1 MYEQKTQEGNLIS
14 FKVVITQEGN
24 IVSELSHLPLGQA
37 QKIFQKDD
45 YDIISK
51 IIGDLKEKLDPLHD
65 FIEQEVQS
73 II

>member
-1 MYEQKTQEGNLIS
+1 MYDQQPQEGNLIS

-45 YDIISK
+45 YDIIAK
-51 IIGDLKEKLDPLHD
+51 IIGDLKEKLDPLHN
-65 FIEQEVQS
+65 FIEQGVQS
-73 II
+73 IT

>member
-1 MYEQKTQEGNLIS
+1 MYEQQPQEGNLIS

-45 YDIISK
+45 YDIIAK
-51 IIGDLKEKLDPLHD
+51 IIGDLKEKLDPLHN
-65 FIEQEVQS
+65 FIEQGVQS
-73 II
+73 IT